1 MKKSHKIYAI
11 VASFFV
17 MLIMAI
23 TESIRGIL
31 IPTFK
36 LDFNITNTQI
46 GRFLFVSTLAYIV
59 GTYFAG
65 KVSRV
70 MNQKQL
76 SIMGMIIS
84 GLGFFGTS
92 FAQTYIHL
100 VLGYVVLTIGIGFV
114 VLGLNTI
121 VPAIKVVY
129 ISVVINM
136 LHFFYGLG
144 ATLTQRVAGYMIS
157 HGVNWR
163 HIFLG
168 FTVLYVIAIIVYS
181 FVEMP
186 KREITSRHLEMI
198 HEYEK
203 PLILMFCLGLGFY
216 IAAEIQ
222 TANWLLNYLSEMY
235 DYDADQASKYVA
247 LFFGMLAIGRLFGGY
262 LLEKIG
268 YLKGITICLFIAL
281 VTYSIG
287 LVNESTLLLLSL
299 SGIFFSIVY
308 PTAMLVIQK
317 VFEHNA
323 MRVVSIVSMVA
334 SLVNMIS
341 GYFVGY
347 LNDNIGVRLSY
358 FSIPISLAIALS
370 LFIAIG
376 FEMKRVEHKR
386 TELEGVVV

>member
-11 VASFFV
+11 GASFFV

-36 LDFNITNTQI
+36 LDFNITDTQI
-46 GRFLFVSTLAYIV
+46 GWFLLISTLAYIV
-59 GTYFAG
+59 GTYIAG

-76 SIMGMIIS
+76 SIIGMIIS

-100 VLGYVVLTIGIGFV
+100 VLGYIVLTIGIGFI

-144 ATLTQRVAGYMIS
+144 ATVTQRVAGYLIS
-157 HGVNWR
+157 NGVSWR
-163 HIFLG
+163 HIFIG
-168 FTVLYVIAIIVYS
+168 FTVLYVVAIVIYS

-186 KREITSRHLEMI
+186 KREITSRHHEKI

-216 IAAEIQ
+216 ITAEVQ
-222 TANWLLNYLSEMY
+222 TANWLLNYLKEIY
-235 DYDADQASKYVA
+235 EYDANQASKYVA
-247 LFFGMLAIGRLFGGY
+247 LFFGMLAIGRLLGGY
-262 LLEKIG
+262 VLEKIG
-268 YLKGITICLFIAL
+268 YLKGITLGLFIAL

-287 LVNESTLLLLSL
+287 LVNESTLILLSL

-323 MRVVSIVSMVA
+323 IRVVSIVSMVA
-334 SLVNMIS
+334 SLVNMMS

-347 LNDNIGVRLSY
+347 LNDHIGVRLSY
-358 FSIPISLAIALS
+358 FSIPISLAIALL
-370 LFIAIG
+370 LFMAIG
-376 FEMKRVEHKR
+376 FELKRVEHKR
-386 TELEGVVV
+386 TELEGVIV

>member
-1 MKKSHKIYAI
+1 MKKGHKIYAI

-36 LDFNITNTQI
+36 LDFNITDTQI
-46 GRFLFVSTLAYIV
+46 GRFLFLSTLAYIV

-76 SIMGMIIS
+76 SIIGMIIS
-84 GLGFFGTS
+84 ALGFFGTS
-92 FAQTYIHL
+92 FAQTYTHL
-100 VLGYVVLTIGIGFV
+100 VLGYIVLTIGIGFI

-144 ATLTQRVAGYMIS
+144 ATLTQRVAGYLIS
-157 HGVNWR
+157 HGVSWR

-168 FTVLYVIAIIVYS
+168 FTVLYVLGIVVYS

-186 KREITSRHLEMI
+186 KREITSRHHEKI
-198 HEYEK
+198 HEFEK

-216 IAAEIQ
+216 ITAEVQ
-222 TANWLLNYLSEMY
+222 TANWLLNYLKEIY
-235 DYDADQASKYVA
+235 EYDANQASKYVA
-247 LFFGMLAIGRLFGGY
+247 SFFGMLAIGRLLGGY
-262 LLEKIG
+262 VLEKIG
-268 YLKGITICLFIAL
+268 YLKGITIGLFIAL

-287 LVNESTLLLLSL
+287 LMNESTLILLSL

-323 MRVVSIVSMVA
+323 IRVVSIVSMVA
-334 SLVNMIS
+334 SLVNMMS

-347 LNDNIGVRLSY
+347 LNDTIGVRLSY
-358 FSIPISLAIALS
+358 FSIPISLAIALL

-376 FEMKRVEHKR
+376 FELKRVEHKR
-386 TELEGVVV
+386 TELEGAIV